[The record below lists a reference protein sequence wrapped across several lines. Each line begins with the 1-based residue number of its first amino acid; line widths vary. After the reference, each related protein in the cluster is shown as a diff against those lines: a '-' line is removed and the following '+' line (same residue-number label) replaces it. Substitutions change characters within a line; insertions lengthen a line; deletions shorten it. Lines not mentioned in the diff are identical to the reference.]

1 MKHCLAILA
10 STLATT
16 CVLPAQTPAAQ
27 ALLNNQ
33 QALTLF
39 TRSVQL
45 MESTMFA
52 APDLQ
57 RAATPLLENARQ
69 GLTAIKTT
77 PGNALFTYN
86 FLSSL
91 RAYLVLSDSV
101 SKPFPFPE
109 EGQKQF
115 TELRDSAS
123 RIEAHFRT
131 LVAQKDQQLRN
142 PDPDNLGRYAE
153 LDARVGPA
161 QPGKPRVVF
170 LGDSITDSWRLNEY
184 FPDRDFVNR
193 GISGQITSQMLG
205 RMKPDVTDLHPA
217 AVLIL
222 GGTNDLARGTPV
234 TTIETNI
241 TAICD
246 LADFHHV
253 RVILATVL
261 PVSDYHKSEN
271 PAYEMTKQR
280 PPESIRALNSWMQS
294 FCAQR
299 NYTFLDYYSEL
310 VDASGFLKA
319 DLANDGLHP
328 NSAGYRIMA
337 PVALAAINRTVS
349 QSPVQQKQRKR
360 RLFMK
365 PDTGQ

>member
-1 MKHCLAILA
+1 MKQLA
-10 STLATT
+10 SFLVAA
-16 CVLPAQTPAAQ
+16 CILSAQ
-27 ALLNNQ
+27 APAPSPLLNNQ
-33 QALTLF
+33 QAVTLY
-39 TRSVQL
+39 TRSIQL

-52 APDLQ
+52 VPDLQ
-57 RAATPLLENARQ
+57 RAAAPLLENARQ
-69 GLTAIKTT
+69 QLANIKVA
-77 PGNALFTYN
+77 PGNSLYTYN
-86 FLSSL
+86 FLSNT

-101 SKPFPFPE
+101 SKPYPFPE

-123 RIEAHFRT
+123 RIESHFRA
-131 LVAQKDQQLRN
+131 LVEQKDRQLRN
-142 PDPDNLGRYAE
+142 PDPDNLGRYSE
-153 LDARVGPA
+153 LDARVGPS

-170 LGDSITDSWRLNEY
+170 LGDSITDAWRLNEY

-193 GISGQITSQMLG
+193 GISGQTTSQMLG

-222 GGTNDLARGTPV
+222 AGTNDLARGTSV
-234 TTIETNI
+234 GMVETNI

-253 RVILATVL
+253 KVILSTVL

-271 PAYEMTKQR
+271 PAYEMTRQR
-280 PPESIRALNSWMQS
+280 PPELIRSLNSWMQS

-299 NYTFLDYYSEL
+299 NYTFLDYYSEM
-310 VDASGFLKA
+310 VDASGFMKA

-328 NSAGYRIMA
+328 NSGGYRIMA
-337 PVALAAINRTVS
+337 PLALAAINRTTV

-365 PDTGQ
+365 SDTGQ

>member
-1 MKHCLAILA
+1 MKHSPTLLVLAFA
-10 STLATT
+10 AAGA
-16 CVLPAQTPAAQ
+16 LPAQGPAPSP
-27 ALLNNQ
+27 LLNNQ
-33 QALTLF
+33 QALTLY
-39 TRSVQL
+39 TRSIQL
-45 MESTMFA
+45 IESTLFA
-52 APDLQ
+52 VPDLQ
-57 RAATPLLENARQ
+57 RVAAPLLENARQ
-69 GLTAIKTT
+69 GLANIKST
-77 PGNALFTYN
+77 PGNAAYTYN
-86 FLSSL
+86 FLSNL
-91 RAYLVLSDSV
+91 RSYLVLSDSV
-101 SKPFPFPE
+101 SKPFPFPD

-123 RIEAHFRT
+123 RIESHFRA
-131 LVAQKDQQLRN
+131 LIDQKDRQLRN
-142 PDPDNLGRYAE
+142 PDPDNLTRYAE
-153 LDARVGPA
+153 LDARVGPP
-161 QPGKPRVVF
+161 QPGRPRVVF

-222 GGTNDLARGTPV
+222 AGTNDLARGTTV
-234 TTIETNI
+234 GIIETNI
-241 TAICD
+241 AAVCD
-246 LADFHHV
+246 LADFHHIK
-253 RVILATVL
+253 VILSTVL

-271 PAYEMTKQR
+271 PAYEMTKLR
-280 PPESIRALNSWMQS
+280 PPESIRALNTWMQT
-294 FCAQR
+294 FCAKR

-337 PVALAAINRTVS
+337 PLALAAINRTVAA
-349 QSPVQQKQRKR
+349 SPVQQKQKKR

-365 PDTGQ
+365 SDTGQ

>member
-1 MKHCLAILA
+1 
-10 STLATT
+10 
-16 CVLPAQTPAAQ
+16 
-27 ALLNNQ
+27 
-33 QALTLF
+33 
-39 TRSVQL
+39 
-45 MESTMFA
+45 MFA
-52 APDLQ
+52 VPDLQ
-57 RAATPLLENARQ
+57 RAAAPLLENARQ
-69 GLTAIKTT
+69 QLANIKTT
-77 PGNALFTYN
+77 PGGTLYTYN
-86 FLSSL
+86 FLSNL

-115 TELRDSAS
+115 TELRDTSS
-123 RIEAHFRT
+123 RIESHFRA
-131 LVAQKDQQLRN
+131 LVEQKERQLRN

-153 LDARVGPA
+153 LDARAGPP

-222 GGTNDLARGTPV
+222 AGTNDLARGTSV
-234 TTIETNI
+234 NMIETNI

-253 RVILATVL
+253 KVILATVL
-261 PVSDYHKSEN
+261 PVSDYHKGEN
-271 PAYEMTKQR
+271 PAYEMTRIR
-280 PPESIRALNSWMQS
+280 PPDLIRALNSWLQT

-299 NYTFLDYYSEL
+299 KYTFLDYYSEM
-310 VDASGFLKA
+310 VDASGFMKA

-337 PVALAAINRTVS
+337 PVALAAINRTVIE
-349 QSPVQQKQRKR
+349 SPVQQKQRKR

-365 PDTGQ
+365 SDTGQ